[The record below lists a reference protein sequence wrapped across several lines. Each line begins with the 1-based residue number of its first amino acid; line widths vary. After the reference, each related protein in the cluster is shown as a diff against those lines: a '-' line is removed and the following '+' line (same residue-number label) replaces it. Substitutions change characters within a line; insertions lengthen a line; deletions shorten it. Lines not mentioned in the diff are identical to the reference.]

1 VEGASRHARGAAGDP
16 DGGVDAAA
24 RIEDLRESYEIGALS
39 EDELAPTWLE
49 QFERWL
55 EAALVAGIPEPNAMV
70 LATAG
75 EDGAPGARTVL
86 LRRFDARG
94 LRFNTNY
101 RSRKGRELGQ
111 NPRATLLF
119 PWYQQQR
126 QVIVDGDVVQLGAE
140 ESDASFAKRPRASRI
155 AAAAS
160 PQSEVIESR
169 EALERRF
176 AELEAEY
183 EGVDDPP
190 RPDHWGGYLVEP
202 RSVEFW
208 QGRRDRMHDRLRF
221 RRTSGGA
228 WVVERLAP

>member
-1 VEGASRHARGAAGDP
+1 MDRA
-16 DGGVDAAA
+16 
-24 RIEDLRESYEIGALS
+24 IEDLRESYEIGALS

-49 QFERWL
+49 QFESWL
-55 EAALVAGIPEPNAMV
+55 EAALATGMAEPNAMV

-75 EDGAPGARTVL
+75 DGGGPGARTVL
-86 LRRFDARG
+86 LRRVDARG
-94 LRFNTNY
+94 FRFNTNY
-101 RSRKGRELGQ
+101 RSRKGRELGE
-111 NPRATLLF
+111 NPRATLVF

-126 QVIVDGDVVQLGAE
+126 QVIVDGDVVQLCAE

-169 EALERRF
+169 EEIERRF
-176 AELEAEY
+176 ADLEAEY
-183 EGVDDPP
+183 EGVEDPP
-190 RPDHWGGYLVEP
+190 RPEHWGGYLVEP

-221 RRTSGGA
+221 RRTAAGA

>member
-1 VEGASRHARGAAGDP
+1 MERA
-16 DGGVDAAA
+16 
-24 RIEDLRESYEIGALS
+24 IEDLRDSYELGALS

-49 QFERWL
+49 QFESWL
-55 EAALVAGIPEPNAMV
+55 EAALGAGMAEPNAMV

-75 EDGAPGARTVL
+75 DDGAPGARTVL
-86 LRRFDARG
+86 LRRVDGRG
-94 LRFNTNY
+94 FRFNSNY
-101 RSRKGRELGQ
+101 RSRKGRELGE
-111 NPRATLLF
+111 NPRATLVF

-126 QVIVDGDVVQLGAE
+126 QVVVDGDVVRLCAE

-160 PQSEVIESR
+160 PQSGVIESR
-169 EALERRF
+169 EEIERRF

-183 EGVDDPP
+183 EGVEDPP
-190 RPDHWGGYLVEP
+190 RPEHWGGYLVEP

-221 RRTSGGA
+221 RRTAGGA

>member
-1 VEGASRHARGAAGDP
+1 MDGASRHG
-16 DGGVDAAA
+16 DAADA
-24 RIEDLRESYEIGALS
+24 AERIERLRDSYELGSLS

-49 QFERWL
+49 QFEAWL
-55 EAALVAGIPEPNAMV
+55 ESALAAGMAEPNAML

-86 LRRFDARG
+86 LRGLDARG
-94 LRFNTNY
+94 FRFNTNY
-101 RSRKGRELGQ
+101 RSRKGRELAE
-111 NPRATLLF
+111 NPRATLVF

-126 QVIVDGDVVQLGAE
+126 QVVVDGDVSRLSAE
-140 ESDASFAKRPRASRI
+140 ESDDYFAKRPRAARI

-160 PQSEVIESR
+160 PQSEAIESR
-169 EALERRF
+169 EQLERRF
-176 AELEAEY
+176 ADLEADY
-183 EGVDDPP
+183 EGIEDPP

-208 QGRRDRMHDRLRF
+208 QGRRNRMHDRFRF
-221 RRTSGGA
+221 RRTTAGA